1 MKRLIAASLMF
12 LAGTAWAGKADV
24 VNATATKSGESYR
37 FSATVEHADEG
48 WEHYADAWRVVTA
61 EGEVLGTR
69 VLHHPHVNEQPFTR
83 SLSGVMIP
91 DDITEVY
98 VEAHD
103 SVHGWGGKQFKVAL
117 D

>member
-1 MKRLIAASLMF
+1 MKRLVAASLMF
-12 LAGTAWAGKADV
+12 LAGTTWAGKADV

-37 FSATVEHADEG
+37 FSATVAHADKG
-48 WEHYADAWRVVTA
+48 WDHYADAWRVVTA

-91 DDITEVY
+91 DDIAEVN

-103 SVHGWGGKQFKVAL
+103 SLHGWGGKQFKVTL
-117 D
+117 K